1 VSEYLKSQTVYKN
14 KYNKFKM
21 INLIKGLFLFI
32 FQVWQVNMERLMAY
46 GLQRTGCPRSLLS
59 ISY

>member
-1 VSEYLKSQTVYKN
+1 MCKN